1 LIAMLVHAGGAT
13 LAEIIAETGW
23 QKHMVHGFISTLA
36 SKNGFVV
43 TSAGREADMVRVSAV
58 A

>member
-1 LIAMLVHAGGAT
+1 MLVHAGGAT